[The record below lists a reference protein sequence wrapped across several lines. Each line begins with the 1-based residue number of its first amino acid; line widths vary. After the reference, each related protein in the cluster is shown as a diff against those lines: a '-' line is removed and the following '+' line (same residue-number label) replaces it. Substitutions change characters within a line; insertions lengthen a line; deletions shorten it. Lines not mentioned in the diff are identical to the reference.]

1 MLRLSAAA
9 AAGVALPTIG
19 LSACSEDS
27 VAPLGPDN
35 SDPTDTDPTVAPT
48 PLPIPEMLVAST
60 FNLEMRPG
68 TREFLTDKT
77 TPTKGY
83 NGDYLGPTLFLR
95 TGSDVTLNVTNNI
108 GVNTTTH
115 WHGMHLPAVMDGGP
129 HQPIAPGALWTASFP
144 VLNRASTYWY
154 HPHHH
159 APVGQG
165 VIFDPTSTGYQV
177 YEGLAGMIIVEDD
190 VSDALPLPRT
200 YGVDDIPLIIQDRRF
215 HDDGALLHFPTN
227 FNPATD
233 PALRKGGN
241 FLVNGVEAAVLEV
254 GAQVVRLRILNASN
268 ARIYNFGFSD
278 NRTFHQ
284 VASDGGFL
292 RAPVPLSRLMLA
304 PAERAEILV
313 DFGSD
318 QGTTL
323 MLRSFNG
330 GMSNSLVPPPLQDTW
345 DTADFDLLEISVGA
359 ARSNPVTTIPAGLT
373 TVEAIPDSEAVN
385 LGSARPF
392 ELNANPFGINGL
404 RMNIN
409 VINETIRLG
418 DTEVWEITNPSTQAH
433 PFHVHG
439 DSFQIL
445 TRDGF
450 PPPENELG
458 WKDVVLVRPRET
470 VRIVKRFLDYSD
482 STNPY
487 MFHCHILEHE
497 DVGMMGQWVVEAGA
511 Q

>member
-1 MLRLSAAA
+1 
-9 AAGVALPTIG
+9 
-19 LSACSEDS
+19 
-27 VAPLGPDN
+27 
-35 SDPTDTDPTVAPT
+35 
-48 PLPIPEMLVAST
+48 
-60 FNLEMRPG
+60 
-68 TREFLTDKT
+68 
-77 TPTKGY
+77 
-83 NGDYLGPTLFLR
+83 
-95 TGSDVTLNVTNNI
+95 
-108 GVNTTTH
+108 
-115 WHGMHLPAVMDGGP
+115 
-129 HQPIAPGALWTASFP
+129 
-144 VLNRASTYWY
+144 
-154 HPHHH
+154 
-159 APVGQG
+159 
-165 VIFDPTSTGYQV
+165 
-177 YEGLAGMIIVEDD
+177 
-190 VSDALPLPRT
+190 
-200 YGVDDIPLIIQDRRF
+200 
-215 HDDGALLHFPTN
+215 
-227 FNPATD
+227 
-233 PALRKGGN
+233 
-241 FLVNGVEAAVLEV
+241 
-254 GAQVVRLRILNASN
+254 
-268 ARIYNFGFSD
+268 
-278 NRTFHQ
+278 
-284 VASDGGFL
+284 
-292 RAPVPLSRLMLA
+292 
-304 PAERAEILV
+304 
-313 DFGSD
+313 
-318 QGTTL
+318 

-385 LGSARPF
+385 LGSARRF